1 MEVTM
6 NTVMYIGIDVH
17 KDTYTLSSFLFSTNR
32 VFGQS
37 QIASKSEL
45 VKKYVAKIQ
54 NEYPGFDVL
63 CGYEAGP
70 TGYGLYRDLERYGI
84 PCVIM
89 APTTLPKA
97 SGDRVKTDRLDAQ
110 NLSRQLAFGTYSAV
124 HVPTAKDEAVKNYT
138 RLRNTRK
145 KALKKAKQN
154 LLSFLLLVGRAYPDG
169 GSYWTLKH
177 YAWLRKQEFSDPVEQ
192 ETIKEYL
199 QEVIDQQEKVDRY
212 DERIEEIAAQEEYRE
227 QVAKLRC
234 FRGIETHTA
243 LSLITEIGDF
253 TRFASAQQF
262 SSFLGLVPSEDSSGK
277 RERRG
282 AITKAGNSRI
292 RLLLVEAAN
301 STLRSSM
308 YGKKSKRLLARQKG
322 QESDVIAY
330 ADRANRRLHTVHNR
344 LVSRGV
350 LSNKAKIAAA
360 RELSCFV
367 WGMMTGNIEFAM
379 RILKSL

>member
-1 MEVTM
+1 M
-6 NTVMYIGIDVH
+6 NTVVYIGIDVH
-17 KDTYTLSSFLFSTNR
+17 KDTYALSSFLFSTNSI
-32 VFGQS
+32 FGQS
-37 QIASKSEL
+37 TIASKSEL
-45 VKKYVAKIQ
+45 VKKYVTRIQ
-54 NEYPGFDVL
+54 KEYPDFDVL

-97 SGDRVKTDRLDAQ
+97 SGDRVKNDRLDSQ
-110 NLSRQLAFGTYSAV
+110 YLSKQLAFGTYSAV
-124 HVPTAKDEAVKNYT
+124 HVPTATDAAVKNFT

-145 KALKKAKQN
+145 TALKKAKQN
-154 LLSFLLLVGRAYPDG
+154 LLSFLLLVGRAYPES

-177 YAWLRKQEFSDPVEQ
+177 YAWLRKQEFRVPVEQ
-192 ETIKEYL
+192 ETFNEYL
-199 QEVIDQQEKVDRY
+199 QEVFDQQEKVDRY
-212 DERIEEIAAQEEYRE
+212 DAKIEEIAAQDEYRK
-227 QVAKLRC
+227 QVTKLRC
-234 FRGIETHTA
+234 FRGIDTHTA
-243 LSLITEIGDF
+243 LSLITEISDF
-253 TRFASAQQF
+253 NRFASAQQF

-282 AITKAGNSRI
+282 TITKAGNSRI

-308 YGKKSKRLLARQKG
+308 YGKKSKRLLARQNG
-322 QESDVIAY
+322 HEADVIAY
-330 ADRANRRLHTVHNR
+330 ADRANRRLHKVYNH

-367 WGMMTGNIEFAM
+367 WGMMTSNIEG
-379 RILKSL
+379 RIVKATKQ

>member
-6 NTVMYIGIDVH
+6 STVIYIGIDVH

-32 VFGQS
+32 VFGQNT
-37 QIASKSEL
+37 IANSSNL
-45 VKKYVAKIQ
+45 VKKYVEKIQ
-54 NEYPGFDVL
+54 KEYPGSDVL

-97 SGDRVKTDRLDAQ
+97 SGDRVKNDRLDAQ
-110 NLSRQLAFGTYSAV
+110 LLSKQLAFGTYSAV
-124 HVPTAKDEAVKNYT
+124 YVPTTKDEAVKNFT

-145 KALKKAKQN
+145 IALKKAKQN
-154 LLSFLLLVGRAYPDG
+154 LLAFLLLVGDCYPD

-177 YAWLRKQEFSDPVEQ
+177 YAWLRKQEFSDQVDQ
-192 ETIKEYL
+192 QTFNEYL
-199 QEVIDQQEKVDRY
+199 QEVIDQQEKVNRY
-212 DERIEEIAAQEEYRE
+212 DEKIEEIAAQDGYRE

-243 LSLITEIGDF
+243 LSLVTEIGDF
-253 TRFASAQQF
+253 SRFAQAPQF
-262 SSFLGLVPSEDSSGK
+262 SAFLGLVPSEDSSGK

-282 AITKAGNSRI
+282 AITKAGNSRL
-292 RLLLVEAAN
+292 RLLLIEAAN
-301 STLRSSM
+301 STLRSRT

-322 QESDVIAY
+322 QDPDVIAY
-330 ADRANRRLHTVHNR
+330 ADRANRRLHKVQDR
-344 LVSRGV
+344 LISRGV
-350 LSNKAKIAAA
+350 VPNKAKVAAA
-360 RELSCFV
+360 RELSCFI
-367 WGMMTGNIEFAM
+367 WGMMTGNIEGRTAQAA
-379 RILKSL
+379 R